1 MVKHSAVN
9 AVLPSWSMM
18 ELPNLCFSNTEL
30 EYQNVKIDSEIKSE
44 KSKRSNKIH
53 FNDLL
58 APIFFF
64 YIYCVLWCCYLS

>member
-9 AVLPSWSMM
+9 AVLPSCSMI